1 MVNELTAVS
10 ILQQRVDFLE
20 GIADVAKDCN
30 WADAEIAGL
39 REHLT
44 EELIDI
50 DNLLY
55 DVYEET
61 LNKDVAFLVW
71 ENRMENLRHWLSLI
85 LGIKIKY
92 V

>member
-1 MVNELTAVS
+1 MINKLTAVS
-10 ILQQRVDFLE
+10 ILQQRVEFLE

-30 WADAEIAGL
+30 WTDEETQEL
-39 REHLT
+39 LDHLI
-44 EELIDI
+44 EELVDI

-55 DVYEET
+55 DVYEQT
-61 LNKDVAFLVW
+61 LNKEVAFLVW
-71 ENRMENLRHWLSLI
+71 ENRMEDLRHWLSLI